1 MTTQKVG
8 QLIIVLHQSDV
19 YSSDMVMSI
28 KIEDIINTDMSLFY
42 FLYQQL
48 NNNVL
53 HFLISYLRT
62 CLSTLSLQS
71 SYTGRSLGGRG
82 ENKQINI

>member
-1 MTTQKVG
+1 
-8 QLIIVLHQSDV
+8 
-19 YSSDMVMSI
+19 
-28 KIEDIINTDMSLFY
+28 MSLFY

-48 NNNVL
+48 NDNVL
-53 HFLISYLRT
+53 YFFISYLRT

-82 ENKQINI
+82 KNKQINI